1 MARSASIKT
10 SFLIYLFSMFLMV
23 SFFSQCFSER
33 IQHSITKTVVRQQIM
48 PFRPFIETSDSQ
60 NTGYLRVLVQ
70 IHERRLDKCL
80 KGSRVLILKDS
91 TCRPLAAIRLFRTTD
106 RSNISRCRVPA
117 RSHCR
122 NIRDIK
128 LTMML
133 IPKFERY
140 ISRNSSVVRQF
151 DFFG

>member
-106 RSNISRCRVPA
+106 RSIS
-117 RSHCR
+117 
-122 NIRDIK
+122 
-128 LTMML
+128 LTIESPSPEPL
-133 IPKFERY
+133 PEYKGYQTDHDAHPK
-140 ISRNSSVVRQF
+140 V
-151 DFFG
+151 